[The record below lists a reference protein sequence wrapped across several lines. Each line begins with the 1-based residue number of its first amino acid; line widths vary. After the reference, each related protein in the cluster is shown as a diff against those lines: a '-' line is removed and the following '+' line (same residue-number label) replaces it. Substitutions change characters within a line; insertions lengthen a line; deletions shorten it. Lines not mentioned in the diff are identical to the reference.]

1 MCVHGH
7 IYARNGSID
16 NRTWK
21 ASATVHIWKRRVA
34 GFLVN
39 RLGSTIFE
47 LNCHAFIAQFH
58 QEADELHIC
67 TVDDGRLERR
77 LVNFSLD

>member
-7 IYARNGSID
+7 IDACNGPID
-16 NRTWK
+16 DRAWK
-21 ASATVHIWKRRVA
+21 ASATVHTWKHGVA

-39 RLGSTIFE
+39 RLGNTIFE
-47 LNCHAFIAQFH
+47 LNCHAFIVQLH

-67 TVDDGRLERR
+67 TVDDRRLEQR